1 MDQVLRIV
9 FCNGQVAERRGDDD
23 QVAALF
29 AADEEGLIDYVIAL
43 DLISGACAFFT
54 DATDHRFDAEI
65 VLKLEF

>member
-9 FCNGQVAERRGDDD
+9 FCNGQVAERRGNDD

-29 AADEEGLIDYVIAL
+29 AADAARLIDHVSAL
-43 DLISGACAFFT
+43 ALISGACAFFT

-65 VLKLEF
+65 VLKLEC

>member
-29 AADEEGLIDYVIAL
+29 AADAEGLIDYVIAL
-43 DLISGACAFFT
+43 EGESGTCSFFT
-54 DATDHRFDAEI
+54 EAGDHRFDGEV
-65 VLKLEF
+65 VLSLSP